1 VDIPRFIQLRPPLPP
16 LKPMGQ
22 LQRGVTHILEAQVH
36 PLTVDIP
43 RFIQL
48 SVLLSPLS
56 EPPHVVIEPSALS
69 AAKAY
74 PFE

>member
-1 VDIPRFIQLRPPLPP
+1 MS

-48 SVLLSPLS
+48 SVLLSLLKPM
-56 EPPHVVIEPSALS
+56 
-69 AAKAY
+69 AAIGFKGSKGM
-74 PFE
+74 